1 MKTSK
6 ISKEIPRKVESQIKI
21 NRKKTSKEITNRI
34 QEIEY
39 VDPATGESDSLD
51 ITFSNADKSFILGK
65 TSPQKGDKI
74 SARLYLFNWQYLE
87 EKIDLYLGSFTL
99 DDVSISGR
107 PLIAKY
113 SALSIPSKTS
123 FKNTPRSK
131 TWKSTTLKAIGRSI
145 AKRYGL
151 EFVYDSGAVIKIK
164 SIKQS
169 SQNDCEFLYALAK
182 KYGQGMKVYCGK
194 IIIYSKAKYEAKKS
208 LVTYKETDLISWS
221 FNDSIYKT
229 YTGAKMKYTNAKSNK
244 TYTASVG
251 GGSRIL
257 HINEKAD
264 SKADARLQAIAKLNE
279 ENETA
284 TTMEIE
290 VKPNPKLIAT
300 GTLTITDMGQV
311 NGKYFINKIT
321 HTVNR
326 NGYTMKLEIRKIQKR
341 IKK

>member
-6 ISKEIPRKVESQIKI
+6 ISKSIPRKVEPQIKI
-21 NRKKTSKEITNRI
+21 NRKKTSKSITSRIEEIVYT
-34 QEIEY
+34 
-39 VDPATGESDSLD
+39 DPATGESDSLD
-51 ITFSNADKSFILGK
+51 ITFSNADKSFVLGK
-65 TSPQKGDKI
+65 TSPKKGDKI
-74 SARLYLFNWQYLE
+74 SARLYLSNWRYVG

-113 SALSIPSKTS
+113 SALSVPSKTS
-123 FKNTPRSK
+123 FKSTPRSK
-131 TWKSTTLKAIGRSI
+131 TWKSTTLKAIARTI
-145 AKRYGL
+145 AKKYKL
-151 EFVYDSGAVIKIK
+151 KFVYDSAAVIKIK
-164 SIKQS
+164 SVKQS

-208 LVTYKETDLISWS
+208 LVTYKESDLISWD
-221 FNDSIYKT
+221 FTDSIYKT

-279 ENETA
+279 ENEST

-290 VKPNPKLIAT
+290 VKPNPKLIAP
-300 GTLTITDMGQV
+300 GTLSITGMGQI
-311 NGKYFINKIT
+311 NGKYFIKKIT
-321 HTVNR
+321 HTINR

>member
-1 MKTSK
+1 
-6 ISKEIPRKVESQIKI
+6 
-21 NRKKTSKEITNRI
+21 
-34 QEIEY
+34 
-39 VDPATGESDSLD
+39 
-51 ITFSNADKSFILGK
+51 
-65 TSPQKGDKI
+65 
-74 SARLYLFNWQYLE
+74 
-87 EKIDLYLGSFTL
+87 
-99 DDVSISGR
+99 
-107 PLIAKY
+107 
-113 SALSIPSKTS
+113 
-123 FKNTPRSK
+123 
-131 TWKSTTLKAIGRSI
+131 
-145 AKRYGL
+145 
-151 EFVYDSGAVIKIK
+151 
-164 SIKQS
+164 
-169 SQNDCEFLYALAK
+169 
-182 KYGQGMKVYCGK
+182 MKVYCGK

-321 HTVNR
+321 HTINR